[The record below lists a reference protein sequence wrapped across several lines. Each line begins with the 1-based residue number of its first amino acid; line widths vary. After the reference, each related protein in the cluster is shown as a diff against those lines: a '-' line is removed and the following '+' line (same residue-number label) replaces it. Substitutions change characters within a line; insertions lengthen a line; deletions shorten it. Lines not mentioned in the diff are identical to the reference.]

1 MQELAVSLWRGICVL
16 PNLVQDLI
24 VYSLA
29 ALFAGVNSVYAGT
42 ADYREWGT
50 LATAP
55 YLVAGA
61 FTFALYL
68 LHRRRPISV
77 SMLRRARISVVVLL
91 GVTTVV
97 VPLLSELVWRAT
109 ATQNAHAQPEVAVI
123 ERAGDRIA
131 LGRSPYLLHPSS
143 VGISPTNDSHGVDQ
157 FSFFPYLPGM
167 AIFGLLNATAVS
179 PEIGDAR
186 VLFALVA
193 LATFFVALS
202 LTRASP
208 ERKIRATQFFV
219 ALPVGALP
227 MVTGGDDLPVIAL
240 VLLSLALLQRRQGFA
255 SGILAALACSLKFTA
270 WPIALLA
277 LLISDHEE
285 DSHLTRSYLAG
296 LSLVIPVLLFGLYGN
311 VQAFVENVIRFPLGL
326 TRVRSP
332 AASPL
337 LGQFLVSAFPH
348 QRRLITLLL
357 AIAGS
362 AIVVVAI
369 TYHRPR
375 DAAGVARF
383 SGFALCVA
391 TVLAPATRF
400 GYLIYPTLLFIW
412 SYVLTGYRRPH
423 LDDQRAAAG

>member
-1 MQELAVSLWRGICVL
+1 MAVSLWRGICAL
-16 PNLVQDLI
+16 PNLIQDLI
-24 VYSLA
+24 VYTLA
-29 ALFAGVNSVYAGT
+29 ALFAGLNIVYAGT

-50 LATAP
+50 LALVP
-55 YLVAGA
+55 YLGA
-61 FTFALYL
+61 AAVTVVLYL
-68 LHRRRPISV
+68 VHRRHSFSIT
-77 SMLRRARISVVVLL
+77 MLRRARLSVVVML
-91 GVTTVV
+91 GIAAVL
-97 VPLLSELVWRAT
+97 VPLLSELSWRAT

-131 LGRSPYLLHPSS
+131 LGHSPYLLHPTT
-143 VGISPTNDSHGVDQ
+143 VGVSPANDAHNVDQ

-167 AIFGLLNATAVS
+167 AVFGLLNATSVP
-179 PEIGDAR
+179 PEFGDAR

-193 LATFFVALS
+193 LATFFIALY
-202 LTRASP
+202 LTRAPP

-240 VLLSLALLQRRQGFA
+240 VLLSLVFLQRRQGFA

-277 LLISDHEE
+277 LLISDREE
-285 DSHLTRSYLAG
+285 DSTLARSYLLG
-296 LSLVIPVLLFGLYGN
+296 LSFVIPVVLFGLYGN
-311 VQAFVENVIRFPLGL
+311 VHAFLENVVRYPLGL
-326 TRVRSP
+326 TKVRSP

-348 QRRLITLLL
+348 SRRLITLLL
-357 AIAGS
+357 AVVGL
-362 AIVVVAI
+362 AIVVVALVL
-369 TYHRPR
+369 HRPR

-383 SGFALCVA
+383 SAFALCVA

-400 GYLIYPTLLFIW
+400 GYLIYPTLLFVW

-423 LDDQRAAAG
+423 LDDQRASAG